1 MKVVFVDLQM
11 ATLSKCYPFVNQQTL
26 SSLFSSIDLGNIDGN
41 FEYVESWQCLPTLS
55 HFYIKIFNQNL
66 SPLSKEERSRM
77 LCFGVLLCAW
87 TNVIWRLM
95 EQTTTQSFLKRIHF
109 FSTNMTHFYF
119 FLRHFFSFWTHFSL
133 FLKYFPFSYR
143 THFSFHKIMDTLL
156 FSFHILTICIV

>member
-1 MKVVFVDLQM
+1 
-11 ATLSKCYPFVNQQTL
+11 
-26 SSLFSSIDLGNIDGN
+26 
-41 FEYVESWQCLPTLS
+41 
-55 HFYIKIFNQNL
+55 
-66 SPLSKEERSRM
+66 M

-133 FLKYFPFSYR
+133 FRNFFVYYR

-156 FSFHILTICIV
+156 FLFVFLLFALFEDWSNPERTGKDLFCQSIVSSFCFRCDKSLIFMLVMLLPSIHAYSFSNIYASTMHQIFKIFLMWIWFS